1 MRTTFT
7 IDSSS
12 FSGTTSDAFDVDFGV
27 GTVSHSRFTN
37 LGNDGIDASGTT
49 ITLDDVRVE
58 AAGDKGVSA
67 GEVSTLNGRNVT
79 VVGAAIGIA
88 SKDRSVIT
96 LSNVRLEGGQIGITA
111 YRKKSEY
118 GPAQVRINGLTE
130 SGQKLPYMIEKESS
144 LVVDGRALPADRLFV
159 ADSLYGAVYGKAS
172 VR

>member
-1 MRTTFT
+1 MPPAASARAQSRVRSVSL
-7 IDSSS
+7 IPSRILAVKGML
-12 FSGTTSDAFDVDFGV
+12 SGTTRPDAV
-27 GTVSHSRFTN
+27 TNAFTTPGESKSSGHTLTATFELNEQMN
-37 LGNDGIDASGTT
+37 LKS
-49 ITLDDVRVE
+49 
-58 AAGDKGVSA
+58 
-67 GEVSTLNGRNVT
+67 
-79 VVGAAIGIA
+79 
-88 SKDRSVIT
+88 
-96 LSNVRLEGGQIGITA
+96 ITA